1 MFVEPWHIWVILSIT
16 LFVLECFTP
25 GFVLAA
31 FAVGCLASAVASA
44 AGLSLTLQLFAFSVG
59 TLTAFLGIRPLVLR
73 KLHPGDQAFRSNVD
87 ALLGKTARVLEAVD
101 PGSDTGRVNV
111 AGEDWKAVSA
121 TGNPIATG
129 STVTVVEVDGTKV
142 VVVPEDL
149 FQRMRRKGSPEIPLP
164 WRRKLA
170 PIRRVSKWLPNRLQS

>member
-1 MFVEPWHIWVILSIT
+1 MEPWHIWVILAVA
-16 LFVLECFTP
+16 LFVLEIFTP

-31 FAVGCLASAVASA
+31 FAVGCLASALGSA
-44 AGLSLTLQLFAFSVG
+44 AGLSLPLQLFAFSVG
-59 TLTAFLGIRPLVLR
+59 TLTAFLGIRPLVLQ

-121 TGNPIATG
+121 TGKPIATG

-142 VVVPEDL
+142 VVVPEDA
-149 FQRMRRKGSPEIPLP
+149 FRGE
-164 WRRKLA
+164 
-170 PIRRVSKWLPNRLQS
+170 